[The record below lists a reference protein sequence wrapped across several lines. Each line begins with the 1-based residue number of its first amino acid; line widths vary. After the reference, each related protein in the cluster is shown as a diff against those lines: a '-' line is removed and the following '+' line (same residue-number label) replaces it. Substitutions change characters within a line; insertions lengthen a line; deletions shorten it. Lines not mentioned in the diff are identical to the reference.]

1 MEKVNF
7 IKATILFPVP
17 SLLLSLSHTALS
29 DFFQFYC
36 GGGMDV
42 FLQLHLETRMN
53 SIKKLETITEKLLRK
68 WFLERCKILKIWQ
81 VRNMLKRNCLL
92 RSESKPSKPVDLSRI
107 GWLFLKLNQNPPP
120 HMLPPHEFLLDT
132 EWTQGMGRMPRGIK
146 SNTCCFG
153 KSCQKEALFSL

>member
-7 IKATILFPVP
+7 IKATILFLVP

-68 WFLERCKILKIWQ
+68 
-81 VRNMLKRNCLL
+81 
-92 RSESKPSKPVDLSRI
+92 
-107 GWLFLKLNQNPPP
+107 
-120 HMLPPHEFLLDT
+120 
-132 EWTQGMGRMPRGIK
+132 
-146 SNTCCFG
+146 
-153 KSCQKEALFSL
+153 